1 MTQVITY
8 TRMRERS
15 RAQKLARQ
23 THGSA
28 GYDLANGTAERIP
41 IHPGKH
47 VVVRT
52 GIRIDIP
59 SGYEAQIRSRSGLA
73 AKNGCRQSQPA
84 TIEQT
89 SNIPPT
95 RVATIWAR
103 SDHANFT
110 SAGAVDWRTSFASA
124 EKPTGWM
131 VSAAVSMGV
140 GRISVGRMCV
150 VRPIRTTSITS
161 L

>member
-1 MTQVITY
+1 MIVQVITY

-59 SGYEAQIRSRSGLA
+59 SGFEAQIRSRSGLA
-73 AKNGCRQSQPA
+73 AKNGVMVLNSPG
-84 TIEQT
+84 TIDSDYQGEVCVILYNGG
-89 SNIPPT
+89 SDLFWVEPG
-95 RVATIWAR
+95 AR
-103 SDHANFT
+103 IAQMVINKLPDVELT
-110 SAGAVDWRTSFASA
+110 EVV
-124 EKPTGWM
+124 TGDLFM
-131 VSAAVSMGV
+131 EET
-140 GRISVGRMCV
+140 GRGDKGFGSTG
-150 VRPIRTTSITS
+150 S
-161 L
+161 